1 MGGSLCVCMVCGF
14 SSCCIA
20 VCLFDFYTSRLQVEG
35 SFFYLAVS
43 NRRQC
48 SKIDIM
54 MGGNAFVLYV
64 WRVNIAVYLCM
75 K

>member
-1 MGGSLCVCMVCGF
+1 MWARGVIFHLVVF
-14 SSCCIA
+14 
-20 VCLFDFYTSRLQVEG
+20 LFVFYNSRLQVEG
-35 SFFYLAVS
+35 RFFYLAVS

-54 MGGNAFVLYV
+54 TGGNAFVLYMQ
-64 WRVNIAVYLCM
+64 RVNVAVYLCV